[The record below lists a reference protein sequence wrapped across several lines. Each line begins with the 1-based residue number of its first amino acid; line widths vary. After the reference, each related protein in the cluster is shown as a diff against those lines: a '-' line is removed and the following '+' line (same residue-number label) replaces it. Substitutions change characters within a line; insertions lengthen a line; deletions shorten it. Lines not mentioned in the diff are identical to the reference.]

1 MTLIRSRSL
10 FDHGED
16 ESVSAPLRTFI
27 RNSDGSHLNARSS
40 SARSSSYNIQRR
52 SSRRSAY
59 SFRVHSSSHD
69 DANKDEVCVL
79 SVESR
84 DLSNPSGSKF
94 SSSQNGMFADKE
106 TISSSQH
113 LLIFTETK
121 LSNFSRSGLE

>member
-27 RNSDGSHLNARSS
+27 RNSDGSHLN
-40 SARSSSYNIQRR
+40 ARSSSYNIQRR

-84 DLSNPSGSKF
+84 DLSNPSGRKF

-106 TISSSQH
+106 TISISRH

>member
-27 RNSDGSHLNARSS
+27 RNSDDSHLNARSP
-40 SARSSSYNIQRR
+40 SYNIQRR